1 MKKLLI
7 WGGIVLGVIVLC
19 LVGFAAYVQFS
30 DIPSYPVQQ
39 VTLHVVSTPE
49 KVARGRKLAQMLCV
63 MCHSDPKTQQLSG
76 KHMSELPK
84 EFGIAYSRNIT
95 QHKTFGIGAW
105 TDGEIAFALRTGIH
119 PKTGKF
125 IPPWMPKFNHMA
137 DYDIESI
144 ISFLRSDDP
153 LVQPN
158 TAVNR
163 ISEPS
168 FLAKLL
174 SRIGVFTPFALP
186 SAPIP
191 MPDTT
196 DELALGKYYVF
207 NLDCYGCHSADFKTM
222 NMNEP
227 EKSEGYLGGGNEI
240 TDAGDMIVPTRNIT
254 MDKTN
259 GIGNWTKEQF
269 ITTMITGF
277 KSDGKSMRPPMFR
290 HKQLS
295 VHELGAIY
303 EYLKTVPVLA
313 TANKP
318 VAEYPPATNPGQ
330 NAYQKYECIRCHGHT
345 GSGFGDLTLAY
356 KKYPDDETL
365 KDVILNNEKYY
376 PDTFMPVWN
385 GHISDEDLNALCAY
399 VRELGKKAANTTA
412 AK

>member
-1 MKKLLI
+1 MKKLLK
-7 WGGIVLGVIVLC
+7 WVGIILGVIVLC
-19 LVGFAAYVQFS
+19 IAGFAMYVQFS
-30 DIPSYPVQQ
+30 GIPSYPIQQ
-39 VTLHVVSTPE
+39 VTLQVESTPE

-63 MCHSDPKTQQLSG
+63 ACHFDPQTKQLSG
-76 KHMSELPK
+76 KHMAELPK

-95 QHKTFGIGAW
+95 QHKTLGIGAW
-105 TDGEIAFALRTGIH
+105 TDGEITFALRTGIH
-119 PKTGKF
+119 PKTGSF

-137 DYDIESI
+137 DYDLQSI

-158 TAVNR
+158 EAVNR

-168 FLAKLL
+168 FLAKFLT
-174 SRIGVFTPFALP
+174 RVGVFKPFDLP

-191 MPDTT
+191 MPDSTN
-196 DELALGKYYVF
+196 EVALGKYCVF
-207 NLDCYGCHSADFKTM
+207 NLDCYQCHSADFKTM

-227 EKSEGYLGGGNEI
+227 EKSGGYLGGGNEV
-240 TDAGDMIVPTRNIT
+240 TDAAGKIVPTRNIT

-269 ITTMITGF
+269 ITAMLTGF
-277 KSDGKSMRPPMFR
+277 KPDGKIMRAPMGSR
-290 HKQLS
+290 KQLS
-295 VHELGAIY
+295 VREAGAIY
-303 EYLKTVPVLA
+303 EYLKTVPVLT

-318 VAEYPPATNPGQ
+318 AAEYPPASNAGQ
-330 NAYQKYECIRCHGHT
+330 KAYQKYECIRCHGET
-345 GSGFGDLTLAY
+345 GGGFGDLTLAY

-365 KDVILNNEKYY
+365 KDVILNIEKYY
-376 PDTFMPVWN
+376 PDASMPVWN
-385 GHISDEDLNALCAY
+385 GHISDEDLNALCGY